1 MEEYFT
7 ECEINR
13 NLVHCN
19 KKVKGTREM
28 IDLRSDTITK
38 PTEEMRKA
46 AYEAQVGDD
55 VYGEDPTVNLLEEK
69 ASEILGKES
78 ALFVT
83 SGTQGNQIAVLT
95 HCRPGN
101 EILLEAESHIFYY
114 ESGAVAALAGVQTR
128 TIKGVN
134 GVMSPSHIE
143 AAIRVEDQHF
153 PETGLICIE
162 NTHNRAGGAVIP
174 SSNMKEIYAM
184 AQRYSIP
191 VHVDGARLF
200 NAAASA
206 GCSIK
211 EFTQHCD
218 TVQICLS
225 KGLGAPVGSIIAGPE
240 EFIKKARKWRKR
252 LGGGLRQVGIIAA
265 PALVALTKM
274 TERLAEDH
282 ENANFLAE
290 ILKNHDGLEI
300 VNSVDTNI
308 VVLNVSG
315 LCMNADEFVER
326 LKAKGVLAVTFGTT
340 LVRLTTHYDVNRK
353 DMEKVGSIIAEIVKG
368 KRH

>member
-1 MEEYFT
+1 
-7 ECEINR
+7 
-13 NLVHCN
+13 
-19 KKVKGTREM
+19 M
-28 IDLRSDTITK
+28 IDLRSDTVTK
-38 PTEEMRKA
+38 PTDAMRQA
-46 AYEAQVGDD
+46 AFEAEVGDD
-55 VYGEDPTVNLLEEK
+55 VYGEDPTVTKLEEK
-69 ASEILGKES
+69 AAEMLGKEA

-134 GVMSPSHIE
+134 GVMEPALVE
-143 AAIRVEDQHF
+143 AAIRGDDQHF

-162 NTHNRAGGAVIP
+162 NTHNRAGGAVVP
-174 SSNMKEIYAM
+174 ASNMKEIYDIGKK
-184 AQRYSIP
+184 YSVP

-206 GCSIK
+206 GSSVK

-218 TVQICLS
+218 TVQVCLS
-225 KGLGAPVGSIIAGPE
+225 KGLGAPVGSILAGSQD
-240 EFIKKARKWRKR
+240 FIMKARKWRKR

-265 PALVALTKM
+265 PGLVALSKM
-274 TERLAEDH
+274 TDRLSEDHSNAAYLAESLRSF
-282 ENANFLAE
+282 EGIE
-290 ILKNHDGLEI
+290 V

-308 VVLNVSG
+308 VVVDVSG
-315 LCMNADEFVER
+315 LGYKAEKFIAY
-326 LKAKGVLAVTFGTT
+326 LKEKGVLAVTFGPS
-340 LVRLTTHYDVNRK
+340 LVRLTTHYDVSSK
-353 DMEKVGSIIAEIVKG
+353 DVARAIMAIKEVVDGKALEI
-368 KRH
+368 